1 MKTTKICIDY
11 FESEKAGGLVL
22 IACKISPL
30 TTGLLGFL
38 TLKMT
43 LKTTA
48 DQMEKKGQQVTAVWR
63 NGGLSASY
71 DSFVVGSSA
80 VLR

>member
-1 MKTTKICIDY
+1 MKTTKLYKDY
-11 FESEKAGGLVL
+11 YESEKAGKLVL

-48 DQMEKKGQQVTAVWR
+48 DQMDKKGQQVTAVWQKWR
-63 NGGLSASY
+63 FSAPQTH
-71 DSFVVGSSA
+71 
-80 VLR
+80 LW